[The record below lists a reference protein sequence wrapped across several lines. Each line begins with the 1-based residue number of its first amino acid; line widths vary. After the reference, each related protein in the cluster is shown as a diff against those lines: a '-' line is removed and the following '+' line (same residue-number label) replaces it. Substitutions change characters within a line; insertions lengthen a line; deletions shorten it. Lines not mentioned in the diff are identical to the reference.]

1 MDIYTELRDF
11 AYNYSTNWTQDQIES
26 APRHLLD
33 SAIQNALDSYE
44 PWADDRTWQEYVGSS
59 LAYFADEY
67 AKEHF
72 IGA

>member
-11 AYNYSTNWTQDQIES
+11 AYNYSTNWTQEQIEN

-44 PWADDRTWQEYVGSS
+44 PWNDDRSWQEYVGSS

-67 AKEHF
+67 ANEHF
-72 IGA
+72 KGA

>member
-1 MDIYTELRDF
+1 MDIYTALRDF
-11 AYNYSTNWTQDQIES
+11 AYNYSTSWTQEQIEN